1 MPVAQPRPA
10 PNPARRQRLLEAG
23 ERLFSSIGYRA
34 VTMARIAEE
43 AGFAKATVYAYFAD
57 KDDVFR
63 SVAEHVA
70 QRLVSAVASGLDGA
84 GSLSAR
90 VTAALTAKTSSSM
103 TLWQAR
109 HMRRSCSKPRTA
121 WSALP
126 STTPTGAFSRSSLRP
141 WLKAPSRGW
150 RPGGWPALAC
160 ARAAGLR
167 RALTAAQPW
176 SLISKFLL
184 AVCSIA
190 KCVPYLK
197 PPTSCALNIAVI
209 GDVIGYG
216 SPLPAPRSEA

>member
-90 VTAALTAKTSSSM
+90 VTAALTAKDVIIYDLVAGSAYAAELFEAKDRLVRAAFDDTDRRILALV
-103 TLWQAR
+103 TAALAQGPQQGLEAGRLAR
-109 HMRRSCSKPRTA
+109 ISVRA
-121 WSALP
+121 
-126 STTPTGAFSRSSLRP
+126 
-141 WLKAPSRGW
+141 SRG
-150 RPGGWPALAC
+150 LAT
-160 ARAAGLR
+160 RADS
-167 RALTAAQPW
+167 RATLVADIEI
-176 SLISKFLL
+176 LIGRLL
-184 AVCSIA
+184 
-190 KCVPYLK
+190 
-197 PPTSCALNIAVI
+197 N
-209 GDVIGYG
+209 
-216 SPLPAPRSEA
+216 R